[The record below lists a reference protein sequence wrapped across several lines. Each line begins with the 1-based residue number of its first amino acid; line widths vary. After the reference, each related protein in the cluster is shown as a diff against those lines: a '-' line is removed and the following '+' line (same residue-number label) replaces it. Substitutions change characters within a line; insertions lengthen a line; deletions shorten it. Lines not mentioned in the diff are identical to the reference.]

1 MGLNAG
7 DLSDHWS
14 PRVDNPGGFF
24 ELKAVVN
31 LNTELLDWLG
41 GSWDCPPVPPDGWMD
56 ESEVEAYLTRA
67 HGLMASSLGSDHFVL
82 KDPRMAL
89 LLPFW
94 RRALLDHCCAVMIV
108 RDPVE
113 VAWSLKLRDGF
124 SVLTGL
130 ALWGAYNRRAV
141 VGLVG
146 LPVHVC
152 RYEDL
157 VVSPNTVLA
166 SISQSLAEWG
176 QLSGEFDIESSSA
189 TIRRNLRRGTWP
201 RTHPELSDVPDSLDS
216 LNKFLT
222 DQLGNHA
229 HFEPGPAPDAG
240 WWEGPLLRER
250 RIARVDLRASEKV
263 TGQLQVESADQLRE
277 IDELRKALDA
287 VHVAATDARADWD
300 VAVSERDVAVSER
313 DVAVSER
320 DVAVSERDVAV
331 HERDH
336 ALAQLVARTTALE
349 IAQSEQLLLEQRWAQ
364 LEGRPSVR
372 LYRAIQ
378 RVSRRWVP

>member
-7 DLSDHWS
+7 EIEDHL
-14 PRVDNPGGFF
+14 PAAVDNPGGFF
-24 ELKAVVN
+24 ELESVFD
-31 LNTELLDWLG
+31 LNTELLDRLG
-41 GSWDCPPVPPDGWMD
+41 GSWDSPPVPPDGWVN
-56 ESEVEAYLTRA
+56 ETKVEAYLDRA
-67 HGLMASSLGSDHFVL
+67 RDLVASSLGSDHFVL
-82 KDPRMAL
+82 KDPRIAL

-94 RRALLDHCCAVMIV
+94 RRAVFDRCCAVMIV

-113 VAWSLKLRDGF
+113 VAWSLNLRNGV

-130 ALWGAYNRRAV
+130 ALWGAYNRSAV
-141 VGLVG
+141 VGLEG

-157 VVSPNTVLA
+157 MVSPNTVLA
-166 SISQSLAEWG
+166 SVSQSLAEWG
-176 QLSGEFDIESSSA
+176 QLGGEFDLESSSA

-201 RTHPELSDVPDSLDS
+201 RTQRELSDVPDSLCS

-263 TGQLQVESADQLRE
+263 TGQLQVHSANQLRE

-287 VHVAATDARADWD
+287 IQVAATDARAARDVAITKRD
-300 VAVSERDVAVSER
+300 VAVTERDVAVR
-313 DVAVSER
+313 
-320 DVAVSERDVAV
+320 
-331 HERDH
+331 ERDH
-336 ALAQLVARTTALE
+336 ALAQLVASTNALG
-349 IAQSEQLLLEQRWAQ
+349 IAQSEQFRLEQRWAQ
-364 LEGRPSVR
+364 LENRPAVR
-372 LYRAIQ
+372 LFRTIQ
-378 RVSRRWVP
+378 RVSRRLAP